1 MSKYL
6 TVDKEKSRDSEPSLS
21 LGSPSL
27 NTSYV
32 SLSSVTSSHTT
43 NKIKEMSVPR
53 VPFLRQASQFS
64 QQVSFKSRNGTP
76 TSDQISVMSQNPF
89 PRYDQE
95 IGGKK
100 IVDKTDDVQW
110 AEMQRTLKEVEMS
123 ATSGIHVFGIQHSN
137 ALEGL
142 RNAQIE
148 LANAWARSESEEATE
163 DGDKLGKGIPGISI
177 GFTSDGKSTRSTA
190 PGANTGIGNNHVPSE
205 SEINRKK
212 EQEFEAD
219 ITMARK
225 RREANDRYFQRV
237 NDNVLEVVS
246 KLEEVSSSIRAV
258 ARESKNIWDNN
269 GTDSS
274 NIDDDDHDD
283 SGSEDIKN
291 T

>member
-1 MSKYL
+1 MSKKIKYDIKQL
-6 TVDKEKSRDSEPSLS
+6 RDPETSLI

-32 SLSSVTSSHTT
+32 SLSSVTSRHASD
-43 NKIKEMSVPR
+43 KIKEMSVSR

-64 QQVSFKSRNGTP
+64 QSVSFNSPYGTP
-76 TSDQISVMSQNPF
+76 TSDQSSVMSQNPF

-100 IVDKTDDVQW
+100 IVEKTDDVQW

-123 ATSGIHVFGIQHSN
+123 ATSGIHVFGIQHSK

-148 LANAWARSESEEATE
+148 LASAWARSESEEAIE
-163 DGDKLGKGIPGISI
+163 DGDKLGKGIPGISHS
-177 GFTSDGKSTRSTA
+177 FNSDGKSTRPTA
-190 PGANTGIGNNHVPSE
+190 PGANVRIGNTQGPSG
-205 SEINRKK
+205 SENDKTK

-219 ITMARK
+219 IIMARK

-237 NDNVLEVVS
+237 NDNVLDVVS
-246 KLEEVSSSIRAV
+246 KLEEVFSSIRAV
-258 ARESKNIWDNN
+258 ARESKNIWENN
-269 GTDSS
+269 GTDKSS
-274 NIDDDDHDD
+274 EAVDD
-283 SGSEDIKN
+283 SGLENLTN